1 MMNQS
6 ILQAQVTSKHLRSFA
21 EALEDLCQRLPENP
35 RLNAVIAEAP
45 LDQIIRF
52 CQELD
57 QHLEQL
63 KQVPT
68 VSASTA

>member
-1 MMNQS
+1 MNQS
-6 ILQAQVTSKHLRSFA
+6 IQRAQVTSKHLKSFA

-35 RLNAVIAEAP
+35 KLNALLAEAP
-45 LDQIIRF
+45 LDQIVRL
-52 CQELD
+52 CEELD

-68 VSASTA
+68 ASASSA